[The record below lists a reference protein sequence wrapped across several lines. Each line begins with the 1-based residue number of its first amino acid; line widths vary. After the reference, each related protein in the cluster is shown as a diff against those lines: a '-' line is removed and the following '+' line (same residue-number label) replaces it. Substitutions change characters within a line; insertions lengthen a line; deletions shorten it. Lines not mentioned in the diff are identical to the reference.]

1 MSKKIS
7 ELTSAVSITGTEE
20 VPIVQSGETKKA
32 TVDLLRPPIATEI
45 TSSSTNTEVAGA
57 KAVYD
62 NSLET
67 YSTTEQRVGTWIDG
81 KPIYKITYVF
91 TFPLAQ
97 TTGEWTTNISGLNID
112 KLCKV
117 DGATKTVFQQPGDIY
132 WRDMTQVYAYSN
144 TSVSEFGAMF
154 IKNNTLYYRYRGFQ
168 LTEGFIH
175 LYYTKTTDT
184 ATNSLNTSQL
194 MNTGSLVGIGSTA
207 NLDVIDRTEIA
218 EQEGSGNTV

>member
-32 TVDLLRPPIATEI
+32 TVDLLRPTIATQI

-67 YSTTEQRVGTWIDG
+67 YSTAEQRIGTWIDG
-81 KPIYKITYVF
+81 KPLYSKVINIGTLPSSATQVRYPHGILNLERIYKFDGIAYGKTDGSHNGFALPYTINSSTLVGIFWDGTDITV
-91 TFPLAQ
+91 A
-97 TTGEWTTNISGLNID
+97 TTLDRSGYIGL
-112 KLCKV
+112 
-117 DGATKTVFQQPGDIY
+117 
-132 WRDMTQVYAYSN
+132 
-144 TSVSEFGAMF
+144 F
-154 IKNNTLYYRYRGFQ
+154 IV
-168 LTEGFIH
+168 
-175 LYYTKTTDT
+175 YYTKATDT

-194 MNTGSLVGIGSTA
+194 MNTGSLVGMGSTA

-218 EQEGSGNTV
+218 EQEGSGDTV